1 MNVCTTHL
9 ILLVLGA
16 HYLRQNSA
24 RAGGGCL
31 SLLVGGFNEI
41 TCSSI
46 SIALFAAGVSNRL

>member
-1 MNVCTTHL
+1 MKVCTTHL

-31 SLLVGGFNEI
+31 SLLVGGISEI
-41 TCSSI
+41 TCSCI
-46 SIALFAAGVSNRL
+46 SIALFAAGVFY